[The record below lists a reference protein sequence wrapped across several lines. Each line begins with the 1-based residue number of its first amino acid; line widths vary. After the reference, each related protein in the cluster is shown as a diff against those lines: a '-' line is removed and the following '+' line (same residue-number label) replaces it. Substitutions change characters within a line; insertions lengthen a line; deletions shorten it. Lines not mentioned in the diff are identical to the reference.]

1 MRGLVCSIYEE
12 EKYNER
18 EGGEENATGCAF
30 ILGEKC
36 GAA

>member
-1 MRGLVCSIYEE
+1 MRVLVCSIYEE

-18 EGGEENATGCAF
+18 GGEENATDCAF
-30 ILGEKC
+30 ILGAKR